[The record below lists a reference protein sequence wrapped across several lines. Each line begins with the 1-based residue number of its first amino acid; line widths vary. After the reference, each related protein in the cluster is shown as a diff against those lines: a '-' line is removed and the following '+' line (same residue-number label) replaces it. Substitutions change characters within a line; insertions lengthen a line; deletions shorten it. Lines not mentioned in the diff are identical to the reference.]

1 MIKSENIKDLTKELI
16 DIFEKAKNE
25 FLEKEKTIIKNDTNE
40 RTLTQRLAFY
50 LELQLRK
57 NIKYENYS
65 VDCEYNRKEEDI
77 KRLKFGKNTDK
88 KEIYPDIIV
97 HQRKIKNN
105 LIAIEMKKTTS
116 RNTDKIK
123 DIEKLEALT
132 DRKNGYHYTLGIYF
146 ELDITDNN
154 NIIKFFVDGKEY
166 NYFI

>member
-1 MIKSENIKDLTKELI
+1 MIKDENKKKLTEELI

-25 FLEKEKTIIKNDTNE
+25 FLEKEKAIIKNDTNE

-77 KRLKFGKNTDK
+77 KRLKCGKNTDK

-97 HQRKIKNN
+97 YQRKIKNN

-132 DRKNGYHYTLGIYF
+132 DRKNDYHYTLGIYF

-154 NIIKFFVDGKEY
+154 NIINFFVDGEV
-166 NYFI
+166 I

>member
-1 MIKSENIKDLTKELI
+1 MIKDENKKKLTEELI

-25 FLEKEKTIIKNDTNE
+25 FLEKEKSIIKNDTNE

-116 RNTDKIK
+116 RNTDK
-123 DIEKLEALT
+123 
-132 DRKNGYHYTLGIYF
+132 
-146 ELDITDNN
+146 
-154 NIIKFFVDGKEY
+154 
-166 NYFI
+166 

>member
-1 MIKSENIKDLTKELI
+1 MIKNENKKKLTEELI

-25 FLEKEKTIIKNDTNE
+25 FLEKEKTIIKNDTND

-132 DRKNGYHYTLGIYF
+132 DRKNDYHYTLGIYF

-154 NIIKFFVDGKEY
+154 NIINFFVDGEV
-166 NYFI
+166 I

>member
-1 MIKSENIKDLTKELI
+1 MTKNKNKEKLSKELI

-57 NIKYENYS
+57 NIKYNDYS
-65 VDCEYNRKEEDI
+65 VNCEYNKDGEDI
-77 KRLKFGKNTDK
+77 KRLKFGKNAKRK
-88 KEIYPDIIV
+88 KIYPDIII
-97 HQRKIKNN
+97 HQVKIKDN

-116 RNTDKIK
+116 SSVDKRK
-123 DIEKLEALT
+123 DIEKLKALT
-132 DRKNGYHYTLGIYF
+132 DEKNGYCYVLGIYF

-154 NIIKFFVDGKEY
+154 NNIINFFVDGEE
-166 NYFI
+166 I

>member
-1 MIKSENIKDLTKELI
+1 MIKDENKEKLSKELI
-16 DIFEKAKNE
+16 DVFQKAKNE

-65 VDCEYNRKEEDI
+65 VDCEYNRKEKDI

-132 DRKNGYHYTLGIYF
+132 DRKNDYHYTLGIYF

-154 NIIKFFVDGKEY
+154 NIINFFVDGEV
-166 NYFI
+166 I

>member
-1 MIKSENIKDLTKELI
+1 MIKDENKKKLTEELI

-40 RTLTQRLAFY
+40 RTLTQKLAFY
-50 LELQLRK
+50 TKLQLRK

-132 DRKNGYHYTLGIYF
+132 DRKNDYHYTLGIYF

-154 NIIKFFVDGKEY
+154 NIINFFVDGEV
-166 NYFI
+166 I

>member
-1 MIKSENIKDLTKELI
+1 MIKDENKKKLTEELI

-116 RNTDKIK
+116 RKTDKIK
-123 DIEKLEALT
+123 DIEKLKALT
-132 DRKNGYHYTLGIYF
+132 DEKNCYSYILGIYF

-154 NIIKFFVDGKEY
+154 NNIINFFVDGEE
-166 NYFI
+166 I

>member
-132 DRKNGYHYTLGIYF
+132 DRKNDYHYTLGIYF

-154 NIIKFFVDGKEY
+154 NIIKFFIDG
-166 NYFI
+166 

>member
-1 MIKSENIKDLTKELI
+1 MLDKYSFLRVVEDNPEFDCRLI
-16 DIFEKAKNE
+16 
-25 FLEKEKTIIKNDTNE
+25 
-40 RTLTQRLAFY
+40 
-50 LELQLRK
+50 
-57 NIKYENYS
+57 
-65 VDCEYNRKEEDI
+65 
-77 KRLKFGKNTDK
+77 LKFGKNTDK

-132 DRKNGYHYTLGIYF
+132 DRKNDYHYTLGIYF

-154 NIIKFFVDGKEY
+154 NIINFFVDGEV
-166 NYFI
+166 I

>member
-1 MIKSENIKDLTKELI
+1 MIKDENKKKLTEELI

-25 FLEKEKTIIKNDTNE
+25 FLEKEKSIIKNDTNE

-97 HQRKIKNN
+97 YQRKIKNN

-132 DRKNGYHYTLGIYF
+132 DRKNDYHYTLGIYF

-154 NIIKFFVDGKEY
+154 NIINFFVDGEV
-166 NYFI
+166 I

>member
-1 MIKSENIKDLTKELI
+1 MIKNENKKKLTEELI

-116 RNTDKIK
+116 KNTDKIK

-132 DRKNGYHYTLGIYF
+132 DRKNDYHYTLGIYF

-154 NIIKFFVDGKEY
+154 NIINFFVDGEV
-166 NYFI
+166 I

>member
-1 MIKSENIKDLTKELI
+1 MTKNKNKEKLSKELI
-16 DIFEKAKNE
+16 DIFERAKNE
-25 FLEKEKTIIKNDTNE
+25 FLEKEKAIIKNDTNE

-97 HQRKIKNN
+97 YQRKIKNN

-132 DRKNGYHYTLGIYF
+132 DRKNDYHYTLGIYF

-154 NIIKFFVDGKEY
+154 NIINFFVDGEV
-166 NYFI
+166 I

>member
-1 MIKSENIKDLTKELI
+1 MTKNKNKEKLSKELI

-57 NIKYENYS
+57 NIKYNDYS
-65 VDCEYNRKEEDI
+65 VNCEYNKDGEDI
-77 KRLKFGKNTDK
+77 KFGKNAKRK
-88 KEIYPDIIV
+88 KIYPDIII
-97 HQRKIKNN
+97 HQVKIKDN

-116 RNTDKIK
+116 SSVDKRK
-123 DIEKLEALT
+123 DIEKLKALT
-132 DRKNGYHYTLGIYF
+132 DEKNGYCYVLGIYF

-154 NIIKFFVDGKEY
+154 NIINFFVDGEE
-166 NYFI
+166 I

>member
-1 MIKSENIKDLTKELI
+1 MIKDENKKKLTEELI

-123 DIEKLEALT
+123 DIEKLKALT
-132 DRKNGYHYTLGIYF
+132 DEKNCYSYILGIYF

-154 NIIKFFVDGKEY
+154 NNIINFFVDGEE
-166 NYFI
+166 I

>member
-1 MIKSENIKDLTKELI
+1 MIKDENKEKLSKELI
-16 DIFEKAKNE
+16 DVFQKAKNE
-25 FLEKEKTIIKNDTNE
+25 FLEKKKTIIKNDTNE

-65 VDCEYNRKEEDI
+65 VDCEYNRKEKDI

-132 DRKNGYHYTLGIYF
+132 DRKNDYHYTLGIYF

-154 NIIKFFVDGKEY
+154 NIINFFVDGEV
-166 NYFI
+166 I

>member
-1 MIKSENIKDLTKELI
+1 MIKDENKEKLSKELI
-16 DIFEKAKNE
+16 DVFQKAKNE

-132 DRKNGYHYTLGIYF
+132 DRKNDYHYTLGIYF

-154 NIIKFFVDGKEY
+154 NIINFFVDGEV
-166 NYFI
+166 I

>member
-1 MIKSENIKDLTKELI
+1 MIKDENKKKLTEELI

-25 FLEKEKTIIKNDTNE
+25 FLEKEKAIIKNDTNE

-97 HQRKIKNN
+97 YQRKIKNN

-116 RNTDKIK
+116 RDTDKIK

-132 DRKNGYHYTLGIYF
+132 DRKNDYHYTLGIYF

-154 NIIKFFVDGKEY
+154 NIINFFVDGEV
-166 NYFI
+166 I

>member
-1 MIKSENIKDLTKELI
+1 MIKDENKKKLTEELI

-25 FLEKEKTIIKNDTNE
+25 FLEKEKSIIKNDTNE

-123 DIEKLEALT
+123 DIEKLKALT
-132 DRKNGYHYTLGIYF
+132 DEKNCYSYILGIYF

-154 NIIKFFVDGKEY
+154 NNIINFFVDGEE
-166 NYFI
+166 I

>member
-97 HQRKIKNN
+97 HQRKIKKN

-132 DRKNGYHYTLGIYF
+132 DRKNDYHYTLGIYF
-146 ELDITDNN
+146 ELDMRL
-154 NIIKFFVDGKEY
+154 
-166 NYFI
+166 

>member
-1 MIKSENIKDLTKELI
+1 MTKNKNKEKLSKELI
-16 DIFEKAKNE
+16 DIFERAKNE
-25 FLEKEKTIIKNDTNE
+25 FLEKEKSIIKNDTNE

-132 DRKNGYHYTLGIYF
+132 DRKNDYHYTLGIYF

-154 NIIKFFVDGKEY
+154 NIINFFVDGEE
-166 NYFI
+166 I

>member
-1 MIKSENIKDLTKELI
+1 MIKNENKKKLTEELI

-132 DRKNGYHYTLGIYF
+132 DRKNDYHYTLGIYF

-154 NIIKFFVDGKEY
+154 NIINFFVDGEV
-166 NYFI
+166 I

>member
-1 MIKSENIKDLTKELI
+1 MIKDENKKKLTEELI
-16 DIFEKAKNE
+16 DIFKKAKNE
-25 FLEKEKTIIKNDTNE
+25 FLEKEKSIIKNDTNE

-88 KEIYPDIIV
+88 KEIYLDIIV

-132 DRKNGYHYTLGIYF
+132 DRKNDYHYTLGIYF

-154 NIIKFFVDGKEY
+154 NIINFFVDGEV
-166 NYFI
+166 I

>member
-1 MIKSENIKDLTKELI
+1 MIKDENKKKLTEELI

-132 DRKNGYHYTLGIYF
+132 DRKNDYHYTLGIYF

-154 NIIKFFVDGKEY
+154 NNIINFFVDGEE
-166 NYFI
+166 I

>member
-1 MIKSENIKDLTKELI
+1 MTKNKNKEKLSKELI

-116 RNTDKIK
+116 KNTDKIK

-132 DRKNGYHYTLGIYF
+132 DRKNDYHYTLGIYF

-154 NIIKFFVDGKEY
+154 DIINFFVDGEE
-166 NYFI
+166 I

>member
-1 MIKSENIKDLTKELI
+1 MIKDENKKKLTEELI

-25 FLEKEKTIIKNDTNE
+25 FLEKEKAIIKNDTNE

-132 DRKNGYHYTLGIYF
+132 DRKNDYCYVLGIYF

-154 NIIKFFVDGKEY
+154 NIINFFVDGEV
-166 NYFI
+166 I

>member
-1 MIKSENIKDLTKELI
+1 MIKDENKKKLTEGLI

-25 FLEKEKTIIKNDTNE
+25 FLEKEKDIIKNDTNE

-123 DIEKLEALT
+123 DIEKLKALT
-132 DRKNGYHYTLGIYF
+132 DEKNCYSYILGIYF

-154 NIIKFFVDGKEY
+154 NNIINFFVDGEE
-166 NYFI
+166 I

>member
-1 MIKSENIKDLTKELI
+1 MIKDENIKDLTKELI
-16 DIFEKAKNE
+16 DIFEKAKNS
-25 FLEKEKTIIKNDTNE
+25 FLEKEKTTIKNDTNE

-123 DIEKLEALT
+123 DIEKLKALT
-132 DRKNGYHYTLGIYF
+132 DEKNCYSYILGIYF

-154 NIIKFFVDGKEY
+154 NNIINFFVDGEE
-166 NYFI
+166 I

>member
-1 MIKSENIKDLTKELI
+1 MIKDENKEKLSKELI
-16 DIFEKAKNE
+16 DVFQKAKNE

-65 VDCEYNRKEEDI
+65 VDCEYNRKEKDI

-132 DRKNGYHYTLGIYF
+132 DRKNDYHYTLGIYF
-146 ELDITDNN
+146 ELDITDTN
-154 NIIKFFVDGKEY
+154 NIINFFVDGEV
-166 NYFI
+166 I

>member
-1 MIKSENIKDLTKELI
+1 MIKDENKKKLTEELI

-132 DRKNGYHYTLGIYF
+132 DRKNDYHYTLGIYF

-154 NIIKFFVDGKEY
+154 NIINFFVDREV
-166 NYFI
+166 I

>member
-1 MIKSENIKDLTKELI
+1 MIKDENKKKLTEELI

-25 FLEKEKTIIKNDTNE
+25 FLEKEKSIIKNDTNE

-132 DRKNGYHYTLGIYF
+132 DRKNDYHYTLGIYF

-154 NIIKFFVDGKEY
+154 NIINFFVDGEV
-166 NYFI
+166 I

>member
-1 MIKSENIKDLTKELI
+1 MTKNKNKEKLSKELI

-25 FLEKEKTIIKNDTNE
+25 FLEKEKAIIKNDTNE

-132 DRKNGYHYTLGIYF
+132 DRKNDYHYTLGIYF

-154 NIIKFFVDGKEY
+154 NIINFFVDGEV
-166 NYFI
+166 I

>member
-1 MIKSENIKDLTKELI
+1 MTKNKNKEKLSKELI

-77 KRLKFGKNTDK
+77 KRLKFGKNAKRK
-88 KEIYPDIIV
+88 KIYPDIII
-97 HQRKIKNN
+97 HQVKIKDN

-116 RNTDKIK
+116 SSVDKRK
-123 DIEKLEALT
+123 DIEKLKALT
-132 DRKNGYHYTLGIYF
+132 DEKNGYCYVLGIYF

-154 NIIKFFVDGKEY
+154 NIINFFVDGEV
-166 NYFI
+166 I

>member
-1 MIKSENIKDLTKELI
+1 MIKDENKKKLTKELI

-116 RNTDKIK
+116 KNTDKIK

-132 DRKNGYHYTLGIYF
+132 DRKNNYHYTLGIYF

-154 NIIKFFVDGKEY
+154 NIINFFVDGEE
-166 NYFI
+166 I

>member
-1 MIKSENIKDLTKELI
+1 MIKDENKEKLSKELI
-16 DIFEKAKNE
+16 DVFQKAKNE

-65 VDCEYNRKEEDI
+65 VDCEYNRKEKDI

-97 HQRKIKNN
+97 HQGKIKNN

-132 DRKNGYHYTLGIYF
+132 DRKNDYHYTLGIYF

-154 NIIKFFVDGKEY
+154 NIINFFVDGEV
-166 NYFI
+166 I

>member
-1 MIKSENIKDLTKELI
+1 MIKDENKKKLTEELI

-25 FLEKEKTIIKNDTNE
+25 FLEKEKAIIKNDTNE

-132 DRKNGYHYTLGIYF
+132 DRKNDYHYTLGIYF

-154 NIIKFFVDGKEY
+154 NIINFFVDGEV
-166 NYFI
+166 I

>member
-1 MIKSENIKDLTKELI
+1 MIKDENNKKLTEELI

-25 FLEKEKTIIKNDTNE
+25 FLEKEKSIIKNDTNE

-50 LELQLRK
+50 LELRK

-132 DRKNGYHYTLGIYF
+132 DRKNDYHYTLGIYF

-154 NIIKFFVDGKEY
+154 NIINFFVDGEV
-166 NYFI
+166 I